1 MPDKKPIASA
11 EDIERWARETKAIE
25 DKLSAVIQ
33 HAMDTGE
40 QMSDESLEHILKRA
54 LRLQREIESKSE
66 LPPGI
71 DNPHSN

>member
-25 DKLSAVIQ
+25 DELSAVIQ

-54 LRLQREIESKSE
+54 LRLQRDIETKSA